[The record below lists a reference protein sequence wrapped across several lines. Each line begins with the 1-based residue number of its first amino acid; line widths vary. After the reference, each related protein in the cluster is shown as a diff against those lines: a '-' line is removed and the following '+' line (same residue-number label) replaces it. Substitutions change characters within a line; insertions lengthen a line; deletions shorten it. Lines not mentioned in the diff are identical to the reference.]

1 QLITIEAIIGNDMRD
16 NQMVLRV
23 NRSLD
28 VVADDPG
35 SSCLHRTGIWIRERY
50 LFVGC
55 CVELDLDL
63 LEASHLFLQ
72 GRNLVLQSL
81 CPDLCDG
88 RLLTIRCVHR
98 IEIASDT

>member
-1 QLITIEAIIGNDMRD
+1 MRD
-16 NQMVLRV
+16 DQVVLRV

-28 VVADDPG
+28 VVADNPRA
-35 SSCLHRTGIWIRERY
+35 SCLHRTGIWIRERY

-55 CVELDLDL
+55 CVELNLDL
-63 LEASHLFLQ
+63 LEASHLLLQ

-81 CPDLCDG
+81 RPDLRNC

-98 IEIASDT
+98 LEIASDT